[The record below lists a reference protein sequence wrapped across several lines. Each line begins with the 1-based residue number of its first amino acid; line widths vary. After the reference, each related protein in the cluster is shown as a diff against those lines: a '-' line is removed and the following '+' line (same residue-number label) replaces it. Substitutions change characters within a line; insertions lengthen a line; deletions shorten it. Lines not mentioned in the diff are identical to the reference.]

1 MADGVT
7 YKSRLLYRLE
17 RFGEQL
23 KPVEQVVGQMNP
35 KERRIIVVAI
45 LILVVGLV
53 TFWWQAHANS
63 QSSFVTAAI
72 KRGSVTS
79 TIAAAG
85 TIEPVEVVD
94 VGAQVAGQINAFG
107 TDKSGKPIDYR
118 SVVAAGD
125 VLAKIDDS
133 LYGADL
139 AVAKAQLER
148 DKAGE
153 LSAQAN
159 FYQATSKLALADAE
173 WKRMQTLRATKVAS
187 SSDYDTAESHYNV
200 AKANISVAEA
210 AVAQAKANTLQSQA
224 AINKAQRNLD
234 FCTIR
239 SPVSGIIIDRRVN
252 IGQTVVASLNAP
264 SLFLIAKDLRKLQLW
279 VAVNEAEVGRIK
291 PGMPARFTCDAFPG
305 REFRGAVGKV
315 RLNAAM
321 TENVVTYTVEVDTE
335 NPDQILLPYLTANVR
350 FILANESNAL
360 LVPNAALRWMPSSL
374 ANVAPWYRA
383 NASVDD
389 PPSDSAEKKGDS
401 AEGTV
406 WLKTGRSVRAIRVK
420 IGPSDGANTVVS
432 AADLREGQLVVTG
445 ETAAAAQTEAKNP
458 FLANPLE
465 KQ

>member
-1 MADGVT
+1 MADAVT
-7 YKSRLLYRLE
+7 YKSRFLYCLI
-17 RFGEQL
+17 L
-23 KPVEQVVGQMNP
+23 
-35 KERRIIVVAI
+35 VAI
-45 LILVVGLV
+45 LILIVGFV
-53 TFWWQAHANS
+53 TFWWQAHANRKS
-63 QSSFVTAAI
+63 PFVTAAI

-94 VGAQVAGQINAFG
+94 VGAQVAGQISAFG

-133 LYGADL
+133 LYAADL
-139 AVAKAQLER
+139 AVAKGQLER
-148 DKAGE
+148 EKAGE
-153 LSAQAN
+153 LSARAN
-159 FYQATSKLALADAE
+159 LEETKAKLTLAEAE
-173 WKRMQTLRATKVAS
+173 WKRMQTLSATKVAS
-187 SSDYDTAESHYNV
+187 RADHDTAESNYNV
-200 AKANISVAEA
+200 AKATIGVATA
-210 AVAQAKANTLQSQA
+210 ALAQAKANTLQSEA
-224 AINKAQRNLD
+224 AVNKAQRNLD

-239 SPVSGIIIDRRVN
+239 SPVNGIIIDRRVN

-264 SLFLIAKDLRKLQLW
+264 SLFLIAKDLRNLQIW
-279 VAVNEAEVGRIK
+279 VAVNEAEVGRLK

-383 NASVDD
+383 NASIDD

-401 AEGTV
+401 GEGTIWV
-406 WLKTGRSVRAIRVK
+406 KTGRFVSAVQVK
-420 IGPSDGANTVVS
+420 IGPSDSANTVVS

-445 ETAAAAQTEAKNP
+445 ETATAAQTEAKNP
-458 FLANPLE
+458 FLPKPLE
-465 KQ
+465 KR

>member
-1 MADGVT
+1 
-7 YKSRLLYRLE
+7 
-17 RFGEQL
+17 
-23 KPVEQVVGQMNP
+23 MNP
-35 KERRIIVVAI
+35 NKKQIVLIAVAI
-45 LILVVGLV
+45 LVLGFGTVV
-53 TFWWQAHANS
+53 WWQMRADR
-63 QSSFVTAAI
+63 SSPFTVAII

-94 VGAQVAGQINAFG
+94 IGAQAEGQISAFG

-133 LYGADL
+133 LYAADL

-148 DKAGE
+148 GKAGE

-159 FYQATSKLALADAE
+159 FGQTTAKLALAEAD
-173 WKRMQTLRATKVAS
+173 WKRMQTLSATKVAS
-187 SSDYDTAESHYNV
+187 RSDYDTAESNYKV
-200 AKANISVAEA
+200 AKANIDVAEA
-210 AVAQAKANTLQSQA
+210 AFAQAKANTLQSQA
-224 AINKAQRNLD
+224 AVYKAQRNLD

-239 SPVSGIIIDRRVN
+239 SPVNGVIIDRRVN

-264 SLFLIAKDLRKLQLW
+264 SLFLIAKDLTKLQIW
-279 VAVNEAEVGRIK
+279 VAVNEADVGRIK
-291 PGMPARFTCDAFPG
+291 PGTPAMFTCDAFPG

-321 TENVVTYTVEVDTE
+321 TQNVVTYTVEVDTE

-374 ANVAPWYRA
+374 AEVAPWYRA
-383 NASVDD
+383 NAPVGD
-389 PPSDSAEKKGDS
+389 PPSDASQEKGNS
-401 AEGTV
+401 AEGTI
-406 WLKTGRSVRAIRVK
+406 WLKTGRYVTPMQVK
-420 IGPSDGANTVVS
+420 IGPADGANTVVS

-445 ETAAAAQTEAKNP
+445 ETAAAAQAEAKSP
-458 FLANPLE
+458 FLPQPI
-465 KQ
+465 KR

>member
-1 MADGVT
+1 
-7 YKSRLLYRLE
+7 
-17 RFGEQL
+17 
-23 KPVEQVVGQMNP
+23 MNP
-35 KERRIIVVAI
+35 REMRIILVAI

-53 TFWWQAHANS
+53 AFWWQAHAS
-63 QSSFVTAAI
+63 SKSSFVTAI
-72 KRGSVTS
+72 VKRGSVTS

-94 VGAQVAGQINAFG
+94 IGAQVEGQISAFG

-133 LYGADL
+133 LYTADL
-139 AVAKAQLER
+139 AVAKGQLER

-159 FYQATSKLALADAE
+159 LDQTKAKLALAQAN
-173 WKRMQTLRATKVAS
+173 WKRMQTLSATKVAS
-187 SSDYDTAESHYNV
+187 RSDYDTAESNYNV
-200 AKANISVAEA
+200 AKANIGVAEA

-224 AINKAQRNLD
+224 AVYKAQRNVD

-239 SPVSGIIIDRRVN
+239 SPVNGVIIDRRVN

-264 SLFLIAKDLRKLQLW
+264 SLFLIAKDLTKLQIW

-291 PGMPARFTCDAFPG
+291 PGTPAMFTCDAFPG
-305 REFRGAVGKV
+305 REFRGAAGKV

-321 TENVVTYTVEVDTE
+321 TQNVVTYTVEVDTE

-374 ANVAPWYRA
+374 AEVAPWYRA
-383 NASVDD
+383 NAPVGD
-389 PPSDSAEKKGDS
+389 PASDVSQKEGNS
-401 AEGTV
+401 AEGTI
-406 WLKTGRSVRAIRVK
+406 WLKTGRFVRPMQVK
-420 IGPSDGANTVVS
+420 IGPADGANTVVS
-432 AADLREGQLVVTG
+432 AADLREGQPVVTS
-445 ETAAAAQTEAKNP
+445 ETAAAAQAEAKSP
-458 FLANPLE
+458 FLP
-465 KQ
+465 KPIKR

>member
-1 MADGVT
+1 MAEGVT
-7 YKSRLLYRLE
+7 YKSRLLYRLG

-23 KPVEQVVGQMNP
+23 KPVEQAVGQINP
-35 KERRIIVVAI
+35 RERRIILVAI

-53 TFWWQAHANS
+53 TFWWQAHAS
-63 QSSFVTAAI
+63 SKSSFVSAAI
-72 KRGSVTS
+72 KRGSVAS

-94 VGAQVAGQINAFG
+94 VGAQVAGQITAFG

-133 LYGADL
+133 LYTADL

-159 FYQATSKLALADAE
+159 LDQTKAKLALAEAD
-173 WKRMQTLRATKVAS
+173 WKRMQTLRSTKVAS
-187 SSDYDTAESHYNV
+187 RSDYDTAESNYNV
-200 AKANISVAEA
+200 AKANIGVAEA
-210 AVAQAKANTLQSQA
+210 AVAQAKANTLQSQPTVD
-224 AINKAQRNLD
+224 KAKRNLD

-239 SPVSGIIIDRRVN
+239 SPVNGVIIDRRVN
-252 IGQTVVASLNAP
+252 IGQTVVASLNTP
-264 SLFLIAKDLRKLQLW
+264 SLFLIAKDLTKLQIW

-291 PGMPARFTCDAFPG
+291 PGTPAMFTCDAFPG

-374 ANVAPWYRA
+374 AEVAPWYRA
-383 NASVDD
+383 NAPVGD
-389 PPSDSAEKKGDS
+389 PASDASEKKGNS
-401 AEGTV
+401 VEGTI
-406 WLKTGRSVRAIRVK
+406 WLKTGRFVRPMQVK
-420 IGPSDGANTVVS
+420 IGPADAANTVVS
-432 AADLREGQLVVTG
+432 AADLREGQLVVTS
-445 ETAAAAQTEAKNP
+445 ETATAAQAEAESP
-458 FLANPLE
+458 FLP
-465 KQ
+465 KPIKR

>member
-1 MADGVT
+1 
-7 YKSRLLYRLE
+7 
-17 RFGEQL
+17 
-23 KPVEQVVGQMNP
+23 MNP
-35 KERRIIVVAI
+35 RKMRIILVAI

-79 TIAAAG
+79 TIGAAG

-94 VGAQVAGQINAFG
+94 VGAQVAGQISAFG

-118 SVVAAGD
+118 SAVAAGD

-133 LYGADL
+133 LYAADL
-139 AVAKAQLER
+139 AVAKGQLER
-148 DKAGE
+148 EKAGE
-153 LSAQAN
+153 LSARAN
-159 FYQATSKLALADAE
+159 LEETKAKLTLAEAE
-173 WKRMQTLRATKVAS
+173 WKRMQTLSATKVAS
-187 SSDYDTAESHYNV
+187 RADHDTAESNYNV
-200 AKANISVAEA
+200 AKATIGVATA
-210 AVAQAKANTLQSQA
+210 ALAQAKANTLQSEA
-224 AINKAQRNLD
+224 AVNKAQRNLD

-239 SPVSGIIIDRRVN
+239 SPVNGIIIDRRVN

-264 SLFLIAKDLRKLQLW
+264 SLFLIAKDLRNLQIW
-279 VAVNEAEVGRIK
+279 VAVNEAEVGRLK

-383 NASVDD
+383 NASIDEN
-389 PPSDSAEKKGDS
+389 PSDSAEKKGDS
-401 AEGTV
+401 AEGTIWV
-406 WLKTGRSVRAIRVK
+406 KTGRFVRAVRVK
-420 IGPSDGANTVVS
+420 IGPSDSANTVVS

-458 FLANPLE
+458 FLPKPLE
-465 KQ
+465 KR